1 MNASN
6 LKELLQYCYI
16 SNKAVLINGKH
27 GIGKSSIVKQ
37 FGNENNLNVEILN
50 LSLMEPSDL
59 LGMPDVDKSQE
70 HPRTIWLEPEW
81 FQRIVDKAWPINFTF
96 EDLEFNDLEFKEVV
110 LNEFKNNIENIENI
124 KRKDLNLVENSH

>member
-50 LSLMEPSDL
+50 LSLMALS
-59 LGMPDVDKSQE
+59 
-70 HPRTIWLEPEW
+70 
-81 FQRIVDKAWPINFTF
+81 
-96 EDLEFNDLEFKEVV
+96 
-110 LNEFKNNIENIENI
+110 
-124 KRKDLNLVENSH
+124 

>member
-81 FQRIVDKAWPINFTF
+81 F
-96 EDLEFNDLEFKEVV
+96 
-110 LNEFKNNIENIENI
+110 
-124 KRKDLNLVENSH
+124 

>member
-37 FGNENNLNVEILN
+37 FGNENNLNVEIFY
-50 LSLMEPSDL
+50 
-59 LGMPDVDKSQE
+59 
-70 HPRTIWLEPEW
+70 HY
-81 FQRIVDKAWPINFTF
+81 
-96 EDLEFNDLEFKEVV
+96 
-110 LNEFKNNIENIENI
+110 NI
-124 KRKDLNLVENSH
+124 KYRNCQLEILMAQRVSRGLR